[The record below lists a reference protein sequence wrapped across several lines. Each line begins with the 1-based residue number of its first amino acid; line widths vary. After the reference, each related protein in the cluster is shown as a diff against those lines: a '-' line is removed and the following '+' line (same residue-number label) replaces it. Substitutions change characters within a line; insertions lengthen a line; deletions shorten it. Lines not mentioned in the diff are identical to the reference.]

1 MRTFFLEKRQLLY
14 YILLNHS
21 NVQTISSCAIVVH
34 RIKLFSA
41 FSTEDEET
49 KKAKEMEIFTRRYV
63 EMKRPDTS
71 GNDQSYGVIPKFY
84 YKVR

>member
-1 MRTFFLEKRQLLY
+1 M
-14 YILLNHS
+14 
-21 NVQTISSCAIVVH
+21 
-34 RIKLFSA
+34 KLFAA

-84 YKVR
+84 YKVRWKRRKWSIIASSKEAYL

>member
-1 MRTFFLEKRQLLY
+1 M
-14 YILLNHS
+14 
-21 NVQTISSCAIVVH
+21 
-34 RIKLFSA
+34 KLFSA